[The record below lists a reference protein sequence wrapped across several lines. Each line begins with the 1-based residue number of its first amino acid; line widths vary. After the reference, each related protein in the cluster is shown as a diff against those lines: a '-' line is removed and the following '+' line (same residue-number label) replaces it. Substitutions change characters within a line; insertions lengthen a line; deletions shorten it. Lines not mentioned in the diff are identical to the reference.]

1 MRARTL
7 AAIAAV
13 AALTAAGL
21 TLPLAGTA
29 AAATTTPRF
38 DFNGDGYADIAVGMP
53 DATVDG
59 KAKAGYV
66 SVIYGGPQ
74 SPSQSTGVISQAEAG
89 IPGTPEAG
97 DRFGSSVAPVDVNG
111 DGVYELVVG
120 SSGESLTSDQ
130 SKDEGTITVLDGSG
144 WDVKGTVVARGA
156 GAFSSIGRTLATG
169 DYDGDGDTD
178 LVYGE
183 NGEESGS
190 LRFRPGPLTAAGV
203 TTTTLRRYSLGGA
216 TRDLAT
222 GDFDGDGR
230 DDLAASWQ
238 GAEDS
243 GTFLTRWDHQGKPA
257 QWYADADRGGSLAAA
272 DFDRDGTDDLAV
284 GLVQPNPEAESTHC
298 VDRLGGAVLLLKGSK
313 TAGFGSE
320 SECITQSSP
329 EVGGAAEEG
338 DDFGAA
344 LAAGDLNGDGRPE
357 LVVGVPGEDVGTVKD
372 AGGYVTMNGT
382 EHGLHG
388 GLARSQSTKNMPGTA
403 EAGDRFG
410 AQVAVG
416 DYNRDG
422 LRDTAV
428 SAPGENAGEP
438 TSGGVWFA
446 PTSTTETYPLG
457 KSLTPFGFALPHGA
471 IKYGEVL
478 GL

>member
-1 MRARTL
+1 MRVRTL
-7 AAIAAV
+7 TATAAV

-21 TLPLAGTA
+21 TLPFAGSA
-29 AAATTTPRF
+29 AAATTPRF

-53 DATVDG
+53 NATVDG

-74 SPSQSTGVISQAEAG
+74 SPYQSTGVISQAEAG

-111 DGVYELVVG
+111 DGVFELVVG
-120 SSGESLTSDQ
+120 ASGESLTSDQ
-130 SKDEGTITVLDGSG
+130 LKDEGTITVLDGSQ
-144 WDVKGTVVARGA
+144 WNAKGVTVARGTSEY
-156 GAFSSIGRTLATG
+156 SSIGRTIATG

-178 LVYGE
+178 LAYGE
-183 NGEESGS
+183 NGEEHGA
-190 LRFRPGPLTAAGV
+190 LRFRPGPLTADPV
-203 TTTTLRRYSLGGA
+203 TTTTLRRYSMGGA
-216 TRDLAT
+216 TRDLVT

-238 GAEDS
+238 GTEDS
-243 GTFLTRWDHQGKPA
+243 STFITRWDDQAKPA
-257 QWYADADRGGSLAAA
+257 QWYADADRGSSLAAA

-284 GLVQPNPEAESTHC
+284 GLVQPNPESETTHC
-298 VDRLGGAVLLLKGSK
+298 EDRLGGAVLLLKGSK
-313 TAGFGSE
+313 TASFGTE
-320 SECITQSSP
+320 SECITQSNP
-329 EVGGAAEEG
+329 EVGGTAEEG

-344 LAAGDLNGDGRPE
+344 LAAGDLNGDSRPE

-382 EHGLHG
+382 EHGLYG
-388 GLARSQSTKNMPGTA
+388 GLARSQSTTNMPGTA

-422 LRDTAV
+422 LWDTAV

-438 TSGGVWFA
+438 RSGGVWFA
-446 PTSTTETYPLG
+446 PSSAEETYPQG
-457 KSLTPFGFALPHGA
+457 KSLTPFGFALPYGA

>member
-7 AAIAAV
+7 AATAAA

-21 TLPLAGTA
+21 TLPLAGSA
-29 AAATTTPRF
+29 AAATTPRF

-111 DGVYELVVG
+111 DGITELVVG
-120 SSGESLTSDQ
+120 ASGESLTSDQ
-130 SKDEGTITVLDGSG
+130 LKDEGTITVLDGTE
-144 WDVKGTVVARGA
+144 WNIKGTTVARGS
-156 GAFSSIGRTLATG
+156 GEFSSIGRTIATG

-183 NGEESGS
+183 NSEESGS
-190 LRFRPGPLTAAGV
+190 LRFRPGPLTAAPVGI
-203 TTTTLRRYSLGGA
+203 TTLRRYSMGGT

-222 GDFDGDGR
+222 GDFDGDGQ
-230 DDLAASWQ
+230 DDLAATWQ
-238 GAEDS
+238 GMEDS
-243 GTFLTRWDHQGKPA
+243 STFITRWDEQAKPA
-257 QWYADADRGGSLAAA
+257 QWYADADRGSSLATA
-272 DFDRDGTDDLAV
+272 DFDQDGTDDLAI
-284 GLVQPNPEAESTHC
+284 GLVQPNPESENTHC
-298 VDRLGGAVLLLKGSK
+298 EDRLGGAVLLLQGSK
-313 TAGFGSE
+313 TANFGARNQ
-320 SECITQSSP
+320 CVTQSSP
-329 EVGGAAEEG
+329 EVGGAAEAG

-344 LAAGDLNGDGRPE
+344 LAAGDLNGDSRPE

-372 AGGYVTMNGT
+372 AGGYVTLNGT
-382 EHGLHG
+382 DRGLYG
-388 GLARSQSTKNMPGTA
+388 GLARSQSTANMPGTA

-422 LRDTAV
+422 LWDTAA

-438 TSGGVWFA
+438 RSGGVWFV
-446 PTSTTETYPLG
+446 PSSTEDAYPLG
-457 KSLTPFGFALPHGA
+457 KSLTPFGFDLPHGA
-471 IKYGEVL
+471 IEYGEVL

>member
-7 AAIAAV
+7 AATAAV

-21 TLPLAGTA
+21 TLPLAGSA
-29 AAATTTPRF
+29 AAATTARF

-53 DATVDG
+53 NATVNG
-59 KAKAGYV
+59 KARAGYV
-66 SVIYGGPQ
+66 SVIYGGAQ
-74 SPSQSTGVISQAEAG
+74 SPYQSTGVISQAEAG
-89 IPGTPEAG
+89 IPGTPEAD

-111 DGVYELVVG
+111 DGVFELVVG
-120 SSGESLTSDQ
+120 ASGESLTSEQ
-130 SKDEGTITVLDGSG
+130 FEDEGTITVLDGSE
-144 WDVKGTVVARGA
+144 WNVKGTTVARGVSEY
-156 GAFSSIGRTLATG
+156 SSIGSTIATG

-178 LVYGE
+178 LAYGE
-183 NGEESGS
+183 KDEEGGA
-190 LRFRPGPLTAAGV
+190 LRFRPGPLTGAPV
-203 TTTTLRRYSLGGA
+203 TTTTLRNYGMGGN
-216 TRDLAT
+216 TRDLVT

-230 DDLAASWQ
+230 DDLATAWQ
-238 GAEDS
+238 ALDDS
-243 GTFLTRWDHQGKPA
+243 GTFITRWDEQAEPA
-257 QWYADADRGGSLAAA
+257 RWWADADRGSALAAA
-272 DFDRDGTDDLAV
+272 DFDGDGTDDLAV
-284 GLVQPNPEAESTHC
+284 GLVQANPESETTHC
-298 VDRLGGAVLLLKGSK
+298 QDRLGGALLLFKGSK
-313 TAGFGSE
+313 TAQFGTE
-320 SECITQSSP
+320 SDCITQSNP
-329 EVGGAAEEG
+329 EVGGTAEAG

-344 LAAGDLNGDGRPE
+344 LAAGDLNGDNRPE

-372 AGGYVTMNGT
+372 AGGYVVMNGT
-382 EHGLHG
+382 ENGPYG
-388 GLARSQSTKNMPGTA
+388 GLARSQSTPNMPGTA

-422 LRDTAV
+422 LWDTAV

-438 TSGGVWFA
+438 RSGGVWFV
-446 PTSTTETYPLG
+446 PSSMEETYPLA

>member
-7 AAIAAV
+7 AATAFV

-21 TLPLAGTA
+21 TLPLAGSA
-29 AAATTTPRF
+29 AAATTPRF

-53 DATVDG
+53 NATVDG

-74 SPSQSTGVISQAEAG
+74 SPSQSTGVISQAEVG

-111 DGVYELVVG
+111 DGVFELVVG
-120 SSGESLTSDQ
+120 ASGESLTSDQ
-130 SKDEGTITVLDGSG
+130 LKDEGTITVLDGSE
-144 WDVKGTVVARGA
+144 WNVKGTTVARGSSEY
-156 GAFSSIGRTLATG
+156 SSIGRTITTG

-178 LVYGE
+178 LAFGE
-183 NGEESGS
+183 NDEEGGA
-190 LRFRPGPLTAAGV
+190 LRFRPGPLTAAPV
-203 TTTTLRRYSLGGA
+203 TTTTLRNYGMGGS
-216 TRDLAT
+216 TRALAT

-230 DDLAASWQ
+230 DDLATTWQ
-238 GAEDS
+238 ALDDS
-243 GTFLTRWDHQGKPA
+243 GTFITRWDDQAKPA
-257 QWYADADRGGSLAAA
+257 RWWADADRGSALAAA

-284 GLVQPNPEAESTHC
+284 GLVQPNPESETTHC
-298 VDRLGGAVLLLKGSK
+298 QDRLGGALLLFKGSK
-313 TAGFGSE
+313 TARFGTE
-320 SECITQSSP
+320 NECITQSNP
-329 EVGGAAEEG
+329 EVGGAAEKG

-344 LAAGDLNGDGRPE
+344 LSAGDLNGDSRPE

-388 GLARSQSTKNMPGTA
+388 GLARSQSTLNMPGTA

-422 LRDTAV
+422 LWDTAV

-438 TSGGVWFA
+438 RSGGVWFA
-446 PTSTTETYPLG
+446 PSSTEETYPPG

-471 IKYGEVL
+471 INYGEVL

>member
-7 AAIAAV
+7 AATSVV

-21 TLPLAGTA
+21 TLPLAGSA
-29 AAATTTPRF
+29 AAATAPRF

-53 DATVDG
+53 NAAVNG
-59 KAKAGYV
+59 KAKAGYI

-111 DGVYELVVG
+111 DGVFELVVG
-120 SSGESLTSDQ
+120 ASGESLTSDQ
-130 SKDEGTITVLDGSG
+130 LKDEGTITVLDGSA
-144 WDVKGTVVARGA
+144 WNLKGTTVARGVSQY
-156 GAFSSIGRTLATG
+156 SSIGRTIATG

-178 LVYGE
+178 LAYGE
-183 NGEESGS
+183 SGEENGA
-190 LRFRPGPLTAAGV
+190 LRFRPGPLTADPV
-203 TTTTLRRYSLGGA
+203 TATTVRRYSMGGR
-216 TRDLAT
+216 TRALAT

-230 DDLAASWQ
+230 DDLAATWQ
-238 GAEDS
+238 GLEDS
-243 GTFLTRWDHQGKPA
+243 STFITRWDAQAQPA
-257 QWYADADRGGSLAAA
+257 QWWADADRGSALAAA
-272 DFDRDGTDDLAV
+272 DFDGDGTDDLAV
-284 GLVQPNPEAESTHC
+284 GLVQPNTESETTHC
-298 VDRLGGAVLLLKGSK
+298 EDRLGGALLLLKGSK
-313 TAGFGSE
+313 TAQFGTE
-320 SECITQSSP
+320 NECINQSNP
-329 EVGGAAEEG
+329 EVGGSAEEG

-344 LAAGDLNGDGRPE
+344 LSAGDLNGDNRPE

-372 AGGYVTMNGT
+372 AGGYVVMNGT
-382 EHGLHG
+382 EHGPYG
-388 GLARSQSTKNMPGTA
+388 GLARSQSTPNMPGAA
-403 EAGDRFG
+403 ESGDHFG

-422 LRDTAV
+422 LWDTAV

-438 TSGGVWFA
+438 RSGGVWFA
-446 PTSTTETYPLG
+446 PSSTEETYPAG

>member
-7 AAIAAV
+7 AVTAAA

-21 TLPLAGTA
+21 TLPLAGSA
-29 AAATTTPRF
+29 AAATTPRF

-59 KAKAGYV
+59 KVKAGYV

-111 DGVYELVVG
+111 DGVFELVVG
-120 SSGESLTSDQ
+120 ASGESLTSEQ
-130 SKDEGTITVLDGSG
+130 LRDEGTITVLDGSG
-144 WDVKGTVVARGA
+144 WNVKGTTLARGTSE
-156 GAFSSIGRTLATG
+156 FSKIGSTIATG
-169 DYDGDGDTD
+169 DYDGDGVTD
-178 LVYGE
+178 LAYGE
-183 NGEESGS
+183 SGEEHGS
-190 LRFRPGPLTAAGV
+190 LRFRPGPLTTDQA
-203 TTTTLRRYSLGGA
+203 TTTTLRSYGMGGG
-216 TRDLAT
+216 TVDLAT

-230 DDLAASWQ
+230 DDLATTWRAM
-238 GAEDS
+238 EDS
-243 GTFLTRWDHQGKPA
+243 GTFITRWDGRAKPA
-257 QWYADADRGGSLAAA
+257 QWWADADRGSSLAAA
-272 DFDRDGTDDLAV
+272 DFDRDGTEDLAI
-284 GLVQPNPEAESTHC
+284 GLVQPNPESETTHC
-298 VDRLGGAVLLLKGSK
+298 ENRLGGAVLVLKGSR
-313 TAGFGSE
+313 TAHFGAE
-320 SECITQSSP
+320 SQCITQSSP

-344 LAAGDLNGDGRPE
+344 LAAGDLNGDSRPE

-372 AGGYVTMNGT
+372 AGGYVTLNGT
-382 EHGLHG
+382 EQGLYG
-388 GLARSQSTKNMPGTA
+388 GLARSQSTTNMPGTA

-416 DYNRDG
+416 DYNHDG
-422 LRDTAV
+422 LWDTAV

-438 TSGGVWFA
+438 RSGGVWFV
-446 PTSTTETYPLG
+446 PSSTEETYPVG

>member
-13 AALTAAGL
+13 AALTATGL
-21 TLPLAGTA
+21 TLPLAGSA
-29 AAATTTPRF
+29 AAASTTPRF

-66 SVIYGGPQ
+66 SVIFGGPQ
-74 SPSQSTGVISQAEAG
+74 SPSGSTGVISQAEAG

-111 DGVYELVVG
+111 DGTFELVVG
-120 SSGESLTSDQ
+120 ASGESLTSEQ
-130 SKDEGTITVLDGSG
+130 LRDEGTITVLDNSE
-144 WDVKGTVVARGA
+144 WNIKGTTVARGT
-156 GAFSSIGRTLATG
+156 GEFSSIGRTIATG

-178 LVYGE
+178 LAYGE
-183 NGEESGS
+183 SGEESGS
-190 LRFRPGPLTAAGV
+190 LRFRPGPLTADPV
-203 TTTTLRRYSLGGA
+203 TTTTLHRYGMSGG

-230 DDLAASWQ
+230 DDLATTWNAM
-238 GAEDS
+238 EDA
-243 GTFLTRWDHQGKPA
+243 GTFITRWDDEGKPA
-257 QWYADADRGGSLAAA
+257 RWWSDPDRGSALAAA

-284 GLVQPNPEAESTHC
+284 GLVAPNFETEFTHC
-298 VDRLGGAVLLLKGSK
+298 TDRLGGAVLLLKGSK
-313 TAGFGSE
+313 SADFGTE
-320 SECITQSSP
+320 DECITQSSQD
-329 EVGGAAEEG
+329 VGGTAEEG
-338 DDFGAA
+338 DSFGAA
-344 LAAGDLNGDGRPE
+344 LAAGDLNGDSRPE

-372 AGGYVTMNGT
+372 AGGYVTLNGT
-382 EHGLHG
+382 EDGLRG
-388 GLARSQSTKNMPGTA
+388 GLARSQSTQNMPGTA

-410 AQVAVG
+410 ARVAVG

-422 LRDTAV
+422 LWDTAV

-438 TSGGVWFA
+438 RSGGVWFA
-446 PTSTTETYPLG
+446 PSSTEETYPLG
-457 KSLTPFGFALPHGA
+457 KSLTPFGFALPNGA

-478 GL
+478 GS

>member
-1 MRARTL
+1 MRVRTL
-7 AAIAAV
+7 AATAAV

-21 TLPLAGTA
+21 TLPLAGSA
-29 AAATTTPRF
+29 AAATTARF

-53 DATVDG
+53 DATVNG
-59 KAKAGYV
+59 KAEAGYV

-97 DRFGSSVAPVDVNG
+97 DHFGSSVAPVDVNG
-111 DGVYELVVG
+111 DGVFELVVG
-120 SSGESLTSDQ
+120 ANGESLTSDRF
-130 SKDEGTITVLDGSG
+130 KDEGTITVLDNSG
-144 WDVKGTVVARGA
+144 WNIEGTTVARGTTR
-156 GAFSSIGRTLATG
+156 FSSIGRTIATG

-178 LVYGE
+178 LAYGE
-183 NGEESGS
+183 NGEEHGA
-190 LRFRPGPLTAAGV
+190 LRFRPGPLTADPV
-203 TTTTLRRYSLGGA
+203 TTTTLRDYGMGGS

-230 DDLAASWQ
+230 DDLATTWKALES
-238 GAEDS
+238 S
-243 GTFLTRWDHQGKPA
+243 GTFITRWDDKATPA
-257 QWYADADRGGSLAAA
+257 RWWADADRGSTLASA

-284 GLVQPNPEAESTHC
+284 GLVQPNPESQSTHC
-298 VDRLGGAVLLLKGSK
+298 QDRLGGAVLLLKGSR
-313 TAGFGSE
+313 TARFGTE
-320 SECITQSSP
+320 NECVTQSAP
-329 EVGGAAEEG
+329 DVGGAAEEG

-344 LAAGDLNGDGRPE
+344 LSAGDLNGDSRPE

-388 GLARSQSTKNMPGTA
+388 GPARSQSTPNVPGTA

-410 AQVAVG
+410 ARLAVG

-422 LRDTAV
+422 LWDTAV

-438 TSGGVWFA
+438 RSGGVWFA
-446 PTSTTETYPLG
+446 PSSTEETYPQG

>member
-7 AAIAAV
+7 AVTATV
-13 AALTAAGL
+13 AALTATGL
-21 TLPLAGTA
+21 TLPLAGSA
-29 AAATTTPRF
+29 AAATTARF
-38 DFNGDGYADIAVGMP
+38 DFNGDGYTDIAVGMP
-53 DATVDG
+53 NATVNG

-66 SVIYGGPQ
+66 SVIYGGSE
-74 SPSQSTGVISQAEAG
+74 SPYQSTGVISQAEAG
-89 IPGTPEAG
+89 IPGTPEAD

-111 DGVYELVVG
+111 DGVFELVVG
-120 SSGESLTSDQ
+120 ASGESLTSDQ
-130 SKDEGTITVLDGSG
+130 FKDEGTITVLDGSE
-144 WDVKGTVVARGA
+144 WNVKGTTVARGA
-156 GAFSSIGRTLATG
+156 SEYSSIGRTITTG

-183 NGEESGS
+183 NGEEHGA
-190 LRFRPGPLTAAGV
+190 LRFRPGPLTADPV
-203 TTTTLRRYSLGGA
+203 TTSTLRRYSMGGA
-216 TRDLAT
+216 TRALAT

-230 DDLAASWQ
+230 DDLATTWQ
-238 GAEDS
+238 AMDDS
-243 GTFLTRWDHQGKPA
+243 GTFITRWDGQAKPA
-257 QWYADADRGGSLAAA
+257 QWWADADRGSALAAA

-284 GLVQPNPEAESTHC
+284 GLVQPNPESETTHC
-298 VDRLGGAVLLLKGSK
+298 QDRLGGALLLLKGSK
-313 TAGFGSE
+313 TAQFGTE
-320 SECITQSSP
+320 NECITQSNP

-344 LAAGDLNGDGRPE
+344 LSAGDLNGDNRPE

-382 EHGLHG
+382 EHGPYG
-388 GLARSQSTKNMPGTA
+388 GLARSQSTPNMPGTA

-422 LRDTAV
+422 LWDTAV

-438 TSGGVWFA
+438 RSGGVWFVPSSA
-446 PTSTTETYPLG
+446 EETYPPG

-471 IKYGEVL
+471 IQYGEVL

>member
-7 AAIAAV
+7 AATAVV

-21 TLPLAGTA
+21 TLPLAGNA
-29 AAATTTPRF
+29 AAASTARF
-38 DFNGDGYADIAVGMP
+38 DFNGDGYTDIAVGMP
-53 DATVDG
+53 DATVNG

-66 SVIYGGPQ
+66 SVIYGGSESPYQ
-74 SPSQSTGVISQAEAG
+74 SSGVISQAEAG

-97 DRFGSSVAPVDVNG
+97 DLFGSSVSPVDVNG
-111 DGVYELVVG
+111 DGVFELLVG
-120 SSGESLTSDQ
+120 ASGESLTSDQ
-130 SKDEGTITVLDGSG
+130 FKDEGTITVLDGSA
-144 WDVKGTVVARGA
+144 WNIKGTTVARGTSEY
-156 GAFSSIGRTLATG
+156 SSIGRTVTTG

-183 NGEESGS
+183 NGEEHGS
-190 LRFRPGPLTAAGV
+190 VRFRPGPLTADPV
-203 TTTTLRRYSLGGA
+203 TTTRVSRYSMGGS

-230 DDLAASWQ
+230 DDLATTWR
-238 GAEDS
+238 GLEDS
-243 GTFLTRWDHQGKPA
+243 GTFITRWDDQDKPV
-257 QWYADADRGGSLAAA
+257 QWWFDADYGSALAAA
-272 DFDRDGTDDLAV
+272 DVDRDGTDDLAV
-284 GLVQPNPEAESTHC
+284 GLVQPNPELETTHC
-298 VDRLGGAVLLLKGSK
+298 QDRLGGAVLLLKGSK
-313 TAGFGSE
+313 TAQFGSE
-320 SECITQSSP
+320 SKCVTQSSP
-329 EVGGAAEEG
+329 EVGGTAEDG

-357 LVVGVPGEDVGTVKD
+357 LVAGVPGEDVGTVAD
-372 AGGYVTMNGT
+372 AGGYVVLNGT
-382 EHGLHG
+382 DQGLRG
-388 GLARSQSTKNMPGTA
+388 GLARSQSTPNMPGAA

-438 TSGGVWFA
+438 RSGGVWFV
-446 PTSTTETYPLG
+446 PTSTEETYPQG
-457 KSLTPFGFALPHGA
+457 KSLTPFGFALPNGA
-471 IKYGEVL
+471 VKYGEVL
-478 GL
+478 GR